1 MWRKTSAASKLRH
14 RERSEAI
21 QGSNEWIASSLALLA
36 MTRSR
41 SSLLYGH
48 VGQVL
53 EPALGLHV
61 AFDLGRHRP
70 RVQVVAD
77 PDIRGIV
84 DEHRVRLR
92 EQPRL
97 LRRVEGAEQRVEG
110 LVELGL
116 AIEPPILSDPR
127 RELRAEDTG

>member
-70 RVQVVAD
+70 RVQVLAGS
-77 PDIRGIV
+77 DIR
-84 DEHRVRLR
+84 RLR
-92 EQPRL
+92 H
-97 LRRVEGAEQRVEG
+97 
-110 LVELGL
+110 
-116 AIEPPILSDPR
+116 EPPVRPLPQ
-127 RELRAEDTG
+127 LRLFRL